1 MAHLKPRDL
10 SSKYVQIA
18 GAINSLNSSKQLL
31 LPSCRLVIVQM
42 PEQPGEQHL
51 TPHDC
56 ALRLGC
62 RQQPRSPGLERTR

>member
-42 PEQPGEQHL
+42 PEQP
-51 TPHDC
+51 
-56 ALRLGC
+56 
-62 RQQPRSPGLERTR
+62 SPGNSISHPMIVPYA